1 MTELL
6 EINVLGYEEDG
17 EWVAHALE
25 MDIVA
30 CAETF
35 DEALEEL
42 HDLVDMQFSF
52 AAFKGDASLV
62 FHRAP
67 DKYWQ
72 ILDNLKHQKLD
83 ALLAGKESRER
94 DDYRLD
100 GLPWPQEVV
109 PREFATA

>member
-6 EINVLGYEEDG
+6 GINVLGYEEDG

-62 FHRAP
+62 SHPAP
-67 DKYWQ
+67 VEYWQ
-72 ILDNLKHQKLD
+72 ILGDLKRQKLD
-83 ALLAGKESRER
+83 ALIAGRESDKR
-94 DDYRLD
+94 DDYRLG
-100 GLPWPQEVV
+100 GLPWPQKVV
-109 PREFATA
+109 PGKFATA